1 MNFQP
6 LGFVQILQLHT
17 GPSLI
22 IRGIILVAGR
32 VPTSPTGIA
41 NVLIHV
47 LCASYMP
54 RISLGGGDTA
64 VNSILDEG
72 LAVGSQ
78 SHETGA

>member
-1 MNFQP
+1 M
-6 LGFVQILQLHT
+6 
-17 GPSLI
+17 
-22 IRGIILVAGR
+22 VAGR
-32 VPTSPTGIA
+32 VPTSPTGTG

-54 RISLGGGDTA
+54 RISLGGRDTA

-78 SHETGA
+78 SHETGAQGDRIWGSQEKGLGS